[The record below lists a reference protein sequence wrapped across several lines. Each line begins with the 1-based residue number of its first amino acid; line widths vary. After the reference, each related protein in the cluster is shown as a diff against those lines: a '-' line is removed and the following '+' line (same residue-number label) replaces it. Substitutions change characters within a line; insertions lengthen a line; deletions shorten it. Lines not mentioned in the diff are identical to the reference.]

1 MEEDSIFRWKVRM
14 SRSKGKK
21 SLNIEKPD
29 HGILLIHGIGNRKRG
44 STLRKQGKVI
54 AGEIAK
60 IASFDDSRRSEY
72 TLKITD
78 DEYTEYTI
86 DCGSISP
93 YRKIYIR
100 ESHWADNN
108 TFKRASK
115 RKILWFLTRIPLILI
130 FFFYDRRD
138 LSSKNT
144 LSKIFRILIRI
155 TIGLSL
161 LSIPILTIRYIFR
174 GEYSNTSI
182 LIVYLIL
189 LVLIILAFIAI
200 IELFNYIR
208 IAVEGKKE
216 LLDIEEGIRKDISL
230 FPKTVKKISIVAH
243 SQGGYL
249 AYKLL
254 ENKSPEAKKVHRLFC
269 VGSGIIPITILKE
282 ASMKRIIYSWFLF
295 LLFISLVILGTLF
308 LGDSSIYLFY
318 QLIKIIIVDLN
329 PIQMFLGVLGAQS
342 MNASGAIN
350 FIGWVDIIKFS
361 LFLAI
366 LMLAHTVIYIFSKI
380 ILKITINPLD
390 IKVWEEY
397 SSVHD
402 IVGRLSPLYFLHKNS
417 NDSKKYPSIRPVG
430 IPGNPL
436 TVHLNYF
443 KNYSSVP
450 YVISKYIYSCTEPDR
465 SVEESIYK
473 HSLRRR
479 KFFYISY
486 TPLMIML
493 TFYLYDMRT
502 NDKSFI
508 GLYLAFLS
516 SIFVIYIIFYIPAAF
531 ISNLGN
537 LKSVRDANIEISDKS
552 LYYRVLVDKDTSLLK
567 EAVLSIK
574 EFALLLILT
583 IFSLSIFFRSYI
595 FSNNLD
601 EKNENIKNLLSMYVS
616 ISYLLYIFSVAI
628 LIGYSGRLIAKY
640 LYILVIFLILVLLLQ
655 GMTHIYSYILIIL
668 FIIYLIFIYK
678 RWGLIE
684 NLKKR
689 YYF

>member
-1 MEEDSIFRWKVRM
+1 
-14 SRSKGKK
+14 
-21 SLNIEKPD
+21 
-29 HGILLIHGIGNRKRG
+29 
-44 STLRKQGKVI
+44 
-54 AGEIAK
+54 
-60 IASFDDSRRSEY
+60 
-72 TLKITD
+72 
-78 DEYTEYTI
+78 
-86 DCGSISP
+86 
-93 YRKIYIR
+93 
-100 ESHWADNN
+100 
-108 TFKRASK
+108 
-115 RKILWFLTRIPLILI
+115 
-130 FFFYDRRD
+130 
-138 LSSKNT
+138 
-144 LSKIFRILIRI
+144 
-155 TIGLSL
+155 
-161 LSIPILTIRYIFR
+161 
-174 GEYSNTSI
+174 
-182 LIVYLIL
+182 
-189 LVLIILAFIAI
+189 
-200 IELFNYIR
+200 
-208 IAVEGKKE
+208 
-216 LLDIEEGIRKDISL
+216 
-230 FPKTVKKISIVAH
+230 
-243 SQGGYL
+243 
-249 AYKLL
+249 
-254 ENKSPEAKKVHRLFC
+254 
-269 VGSGIIPITILKE
+269 
-282 ASMKRIIYSWFLF
+282 MKRIIYSWFLF

-329 PIQMFLGVLGAQS
+329 PIQMFLGVLGDQS

-443 KNYSSVP
+443 KDYSSVP

-583 IFSLSIFFRSYI
+583 IFSLSIFSRSYI

-640 LYILVIFLILVLLLQ
+640 LYIPVIFPILVLLLQ
-655 GMTHIYSYILIIL
+655 GMTHIYSYILIIF
-668 FIIYLIFIYK
+668 FITYLIFIYK

>member
-1 MEEDSIFRWKVRM
+1 M

-21 SLNIEKPD
+21 SLNIEPD

-230 FPKTVKKISIVAH
+230 FPKTVKNISIVAH

-254 ENKSPEAKKVHRLFC
+254 ENNSPEAKKVHGLFC

-329 PIQMFLGVLGAQS
+329 PIQMFLGVLGDQS

-583 IFSLSIFFRSYI
+583 IFSLSIFSRSYI

-640 LYILVIFLILVLLLQ
+640 LYIPVIFPILVLLLQ
-655 GMTHIYSYILIIL
+655 GMTHIYSYILIIF
-668 FIIYLIFIYK
+668 FITYLIFIYK

>member
-1 MEEDSIFRWKVRM
+1 MLAGHLGREFYIQMGVRM

-21 SLNIEKPD
+21 AVDTEKPD
-29 HGILLIHGIGNRKRG
+29 HGILLIHGIGNRKKG

-54 AGEIAK
+54 AREIAN
-60 IASFDDSRRSEY
+60 IASSDDSQRSEY
-72 TLKITD
+72 TIKITD

-86 DCGSISP
+86 DCGSASP

-130 FFFYDRRD
+130 FFFYDWRD
-138 LSSKNT
+138 LSNENSW
-144 LSKIFRILIRI
+144 SKIFRILIRI

-189 LVLIILAFIAI
+189 LVLIIITFIAI
-200 IELFNYIR
+200 IKLFNYIR
-208 IAVEGKKE
+208 IAVEGKNE

-230 FPKTVKKISIVAH
+230 FPKTVKSISIVAH

-254 ENKSPEAKKVHRLFC
+254 ENNSSEAKKVHRLFC

-282 ASMKRIIYSWFLF
+282 ASMKRLICGWLLF
-295 LLFISLVILGTLF
+295 LIFISMVTYGILF
-308 LGDSSIYLFY
+308 LGDSSVHLLY
-318 QLIKIIIVDLN
+318 QLVKSFAVNLN
-329 PIQMFLGVLGAQS
+329 PIYIFLRLTGNLAANNPGD
-342 MNASGAIN
+342 IN
-350 FIGWVDIIKFS
+350 FINWTDIDKFI
-361 LFLAI
+361 LFLVI
-366 LMLAHTVIYIFSKI
+366 LLVAYAVIYIYSKI
-380 ILKITINPLD
+380 ILKITISPLD

-402 IVGRLSPLYFLHKNS
+402 IVGRLSPLYFLNKNS
-417 NDSKKYPSIRPVG
+417 NDSKKYPNVRPVG

-443 KNYSSVP
+443 KDYSSVP
-450 YVISKYIYSCTEPDR
+450 YVISEYIYSCTEPDR

-486 TPLMIML
+486 TPFMIML
-493 TFYLYDMRT
+493 TFYFYDMRT
-502 NDKSFI
+502 NNKSLI

-516 SIFVIYIIFYIPAAF
+516 AIFVIYIIFYISAAF

-537 LKSVRDANIEISDKS
+537 IKRDINIDISDKN
-552 LYYRVLVDKDTSLLK
+552 LYYRILTYKNISLLK
-567 EAVLSIK
+567 EVKPSLKTIV
-574 EFALLLILT
+574 LLLILV
-583 IFSLSIFFRSYI
+583 IFSLSIFSNSYILYNNFNEHDKNAKDLMGIYVLTSYISYI
-595 FSNNLD
+595 FS
-601 EKNENIKNLLSMYVS
+601 S
-616 ISYLLYIFSVAI
+616 AI
-628 LIGYSGRLIAKY
+628 LIGYSGKLIHKCLY
-640 LYILVIFLILVLLLQ
+640 FPIIIPIIMLLSQEMSLYIC
-655 GMTHIYSYILIIL
+655 IL
-668 FIIYLIFIYK
+668 FICYITYFIIIYK
-678 RWGLIE
+678 RWGL
-684 NLKKR
+684 LKI
-689 YYF
+689 

>member
-1 MEEDSIFRWKVRM
+1 M

-29 HGILLIHGIGNRKRG
+29 HGILLIHGIGNRKKG

-54 AGEIAK
+54 AREIAN

-86 DCGSISP
+86 DCGSTSH

-130 FFFYDRRD
+130 FFFYDWRD
-138 LSSKNT
+138 LSNKNAW
-144 LSKIFRILIRI
+144 SKIFRILIRI
-155 TIGLSL
+155 TIGLPL

-174 GEYSNTSI
+174 GEYSNTST

-189 LVLIILAFIAI
+189 LALITLAFIVI
-200 IELFNYIR
+200 IKLFNYIR

-230 FPKTVKKISIVAH
+230 FPKTVKSISIVAH

-254 ENKSPEAKKVHRLFC
+254 ENESSEAKKVHRLFC

-282 ASMKRIIYSWFLF
+282 ASMRRLICGWLLF
-295 LLFISLVILGTLF
+295 LLFISMVIYGILF
-308 LGDSSIYLFY
+308 LGDSSVYLLY
-318 QLIKIIIVDLN
+318 QLVKSFAVNLN
-329 PIQMFLGVLGAQS
+329 PIYIFLRLTGNLAANNPGD
-342 MNASGAIN
+342 IN
-350 FIGWVDIIKFS
+350 FINWTDIDKFI

-366 LMLAHTVIYIFSKI
+366 LIVARIIIYIFSKI
-380 ILKITINPLD
+380 ILKITISPLD

-402 IVGRLSPLYFLHKNS
+402 IVGRLSPLYFLNKNS
-417 NDSKKYPSIRPVG
+417 NDSKRYPNVRPVG

-443 KNYSSVP
+443 KDYSSVP

-537 LKSVRDANIEISDKS
+537 LKSVRDANDISDKS

-574 EFALLLILT
+574 EFTLLLILT
-583 IFSLSIFFRSYI
+583 IFSLSIFSESYI
-595 FSNNLD
+595 YSNNLD
-601 EKNENIKNLLSMYVS
+601 EKNENIKHLFSMYAS
-616 ISYLLYIFSVAI
+616 ISYLSYIFSVAL
-628 LIGYSGRLIAKY
+628 LIGYSGILIAKY
-640 LYILVIFLILVLLLQ
+640 LYIPVIFLILALLLQ
-655 GMTHIYSYILIIL
+655 GMTHIYSYILIIF

-678 RWGLIE
+678 RWGVNE

>member
-1 MEEDSIFRWKVRM
+1 M

-60 IASFDDSRRSEY
+60 IASSDDSRRSEY

-86 DCGSISP
+86 DCGSTSP

-640 LYILVIFLILVLLLQ
+640 LYILVISLILVLLLQ

>member
-54 AGEIAK
+54 AGEIANL
-60 IASFDDSRRSEY
+60 ASSENFRQSEY
-72 TLKITD
+72 PLKKTSK
-78 DEYTEYTI
+78 EYVI
-86 DCGSISP
+86 DCGFSSP
-93 YRKIYIR
+93 YKKVYIR
-100 ESHWADNN
+100 ESHWSDNN
-108 TFKRASK
+108 TFKNASK
-115 RKILWFLTRIPLILI
+115 QKILWLLIRIPLILI
-130 FFFYDRRD
+130 FFFYDWRD

-161 LSIPILTIRYIFR
+161 SSIPILTIRYIFR

-200 IELFNYIR
+200 IKLFNYIR

-295 LLFISLVILGTLF
+295 FLFISLVILGTLF

-329 PIQMFLGVLGAQS
+329 PIQMFLGALGAQS

-430 IPGNPL
+430 IPGSPL

-443 KNYSSVP
+443 KDYSSVP
-450 YVISKYIYSCTEPDR
+450 YVVSEYIYRCTKPDR

-479 KFFYISY
+479 NFLYISS
-486 TPLMIML
+486 TPFMVML
-493 TFYLYDMRT
+493 AFYFYDVRI
-502 NDKSFI
+502 NDKSFTE
-508 GLYLAFLS
+508 LYLAFIGSVFSMCILL
-516 SIFVIYIIFYIPAAF
+516 YIPVTI
-531 ISNLGN
+531 ISSLGN
-537 LKSVRDANIEISDKS
+537 LKLVRNHINIDISDKYV
-552 LYYRVLVDKDTSLLK
+552 YYRALTDKNSSLLK
-567 EAVLSIK
+567 AIK
-574 EFALLLILT
+574 PSLKVIILLLILA
-583 IFSLSIFFRSYI
+583 IFSLSMFSGNYVLYNVFDGYDKNVMGIYALISYVAYI
-595 FSNNLD
+595 FS
-601 EKNENIKNLLSMYVS
+601 S
-616 ISYLLYIFSVAI
+616 AI
-628 LIGYSGRLIAKY
+628 LVGYSGKLINKCLYFPIIAPIMLLLMQGMVPAY
-640 LYILVIFLILVLLLQ
+640 SLYIC
-655 GMTHIYSYILIIL
+655 IL
-668 FIIYLIFIYK
+668 FICYITYFIIIYK
-678 RWGLIE
+678 RWGL
-684 NLKKR
+684 LKI
-689 YYF
+689 

>member
-1 MEEDSIFRWKVRM
+1 
-14 SRSKGKK
+14 
-21 SLNIEKPD
+21 
-29 HGILLIHGIGNRKRG
+29 
-44 STLRKQGKVI
+44 
-54 AGEIAK
+54 
-60 IASFDDSRRSEY
+60 
-72 TLKITD
+72 
-78 DEYTEYTI
+78 
-86 DCGSISP
+86 
-93 YRKIYIR
+93 
-100 ESHWADNN
+100 
-108 TFKRASK
+108 
-115 RKILWFLTRIPLILI
+115 
-130 FFFYDRRD
+130 
-138 LSSKNT
+138 
-144 LSKIFRILIRI
+144 
-155 TIGLSL
+155 
-161 LSIPILTIRYIFR
+161 
-174 GEYSNTSI
+174 
-182 LIVYLIL
+182 
-189 LVLIILAFIAI
+189 
-200 IELFNYIR
+200 
-208 IAVEGKKE
+208 
-216 LLDIEEGIRKDISL
+216 
-230 FPKTVKKISIVAH
+230 
-243 SQGGYL
+243 
-249 AYKLL
+249 
-254 ENKSPEAKKVHRLFC
+254 
-269 VGSGIIPITILKE
+269 
-282 ASMKRIIYSWFLF
+282 
-295 LLFISLVILGTLF
+295 
-308 LGDSSIYLFY
+308 
-318 QLIKIIIVDLN
+318 
-329 PIQMFLGVLGAQS
+329 MFLGVLGDQS

-443 KNYSSVP
+443 KDYSSVP

-583 IFSLSIFFRSYI
+583 IFSLSIFSRSYI

-640 LYILVIFLILVLLLQ
+640 LYIPVIFPILVLLLQ
-655 GMTHIYSYILIIL
+655 GMTHIYSYILIIF
-668 FIIYLIFIYK
+668 FITYLIFIYK

>member
-1 MEEDSIFRWKVRM
+1 M

-29 HGILLIHGIGNRKRG
+29 HGILLIHGIGNRKKG

-54 AGEIAK
+54 AREIAN

-86 DCGSISP
+86 DCGSTSH

-130 FFFYDRRD
+130 FFFYDWRD
-138 LSSKNT
+138 LSNKNAW
-144 LSKIFRILIRI
+144 SKIFRILIRI
-155 TIGLSL
+155 TIGLPL

-174 GEYSNTSI
+174 GEYSNTST

-189 LVLIILAFIAI
+189 LALITLAFIVI
-200 IELFNYIR
+200 IKLFNYIR

-230 FPKTVKKISIVAH
+230 FPKTVKSISIVAH

-254 ENKSPEAKKVHRLFC
+254 ENESSEAKKVHRLFC

-282 ASMKRIIYSWFLF
+282 ASMRRLICGWLLF
-295 LLFISLVILGTLF
+295 LLFISMVIYGILF
-308 LGDSSIYLFY
+308 LGDSSVYLLY
-318 QLIKIIIVDLN
+318 QLVKSFAVNLN
-329 PIQMFLGVLGAQS
+329 PIYIFLRLTGNLAANNPGD
-342 MNASGAIN
+342 IN
-350 FIGWVDIIKFS
+350 FINWTDIDKFI

-366 LMLAHTVIYIFSKI
+366 LIVARIIIYIFSKI
-380 ILKITINPLD
+380 ILKITISPLD

-402 IVGRLSPLYFLHKNS
+402 IVGRLSPLYFLNKNS
-417 NDSKKYPSIRPVG
+417 NDSKRYPNVRPVG

-443 KNYSSVP
+443 KDYSSVP

-537 LKSVRDANIEISDKS
+537 LKSVRDANDISDKS

-574 EFALLLILT
+574 EFTLLLILT
-583 IFSLSIFFRSYI
+583 IFSLSIFSESYI
-595 FSNNLD
+595 YSNNLD
-601 EKNENIKNLLSMYVS
+601 EKNENIKHLFSMYAS
-616 ISYLLYIFSVAI
+616 ISYLSYIFSVAL

-640 LYILVIFLILVLLLQ
+640 LYIPVIFLILALLLQ
-655 GMTHIYSYILIIL
+655 GMTHIYSYILIIF

-678 RWGLIE
+678 RWGVNE

>member
-1 MEEDSIFRWKVRM
+1 M